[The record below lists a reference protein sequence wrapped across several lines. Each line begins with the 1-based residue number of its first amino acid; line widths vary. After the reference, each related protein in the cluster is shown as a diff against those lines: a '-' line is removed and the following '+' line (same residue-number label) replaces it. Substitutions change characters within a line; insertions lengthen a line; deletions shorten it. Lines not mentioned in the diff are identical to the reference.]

1 MYFSVIPSLRK
12 NYFKKGRSVLVWRD
26 IEREID
32 VYMILYILKPK
43 FEGMIRERERKE
55 LTGSAVSCRNSSS
68 FFCGII

>member
-1 MYFSVIPSLRK
+1 M
-12 NYFKKGRSVLVWRD
+12 LVWRD